1 MKKLLVTLKH
11 LAYLTSEGYKDSF
24 ELVATG
30 IKSLTTGAILSHEHF
45 TIKAYY
51 KIDGIKDPKDA
62 SLVYAIETMDGL
74 RGALIT
80 AYSAFNEIISPDLI
94 KKLALHP
101 VPVNVRFNN
110 D

>member
-11 LAYLTSEGYKDSF
+11 LAYLTSQGYKDSF
-24 ELVATG
+24 ELVSTG
-30 IKSLTTGAILSHEHF
+30 IKSLATGMILSPEHF

-62 SLVYAIETMDGL
+62 SLVYAIESIDGL
-74 RGALIT
+74 KGALIT
-80 AYSAFNEIISPDLI
+80 AYSAFDEMVSPDLI

-101 VPVNVRFNN
+101 VPVNVRFR
-110 D
+110 